1 MNLEIFLH
9 MLKKSF
15 KKLFEDI
22 KDIKVNFTMIC
33 LIHKILVLLKIT
45 SILKHILRSIIEFFF
60 FKRQLFFFTTYNDR
74 MFKF

>member
-60 FKRQLFFFTTYNDR
+60 
-74 MFKF
+74 